1 MEQRGDHQGRGGESP
16 DAQDEDDRSSQRG
29 GMKGWPKFHIRL
41 LNVEFL
47 TWTSSR
53 RASAVRARR
62 VRRRQ
67 PGGRVGQ
74 HFAVPDAER
83 LDPSLLSQGQPNEEA
98 KLDQLGVREMLA
110 QFRPQ
115 RRIGDLGI
123 PDDGARVRQCHLL
136 ALSEL
141 KGIREV

>member
-1 MEQRGDHQGRGGESP
+1 M
-16 DAQDEDDRSSQRG
+16 
-29 GMKGWPKFHIRL
+29 
-41 LNVEFL
+41 
-47 TWTSSR
+47 
-53 RASAVRARR
+53 
-62 VRRRQ
+62 RRRQ

-74 HFAVPDAER
+74 HFAVADAER
-83 LDPSLLSQGQPNEEA
+83 LDPSLLSQGQRNEEA
-98 KLDQLGVREMLA
+98 KLDQLGVREMLV

-141 KGIREV
+141 KGIREVQQVVVLLFGQPFPSGLDGTLDASIVALDRLGDVDATQLLDGVIANSLSERELPGL